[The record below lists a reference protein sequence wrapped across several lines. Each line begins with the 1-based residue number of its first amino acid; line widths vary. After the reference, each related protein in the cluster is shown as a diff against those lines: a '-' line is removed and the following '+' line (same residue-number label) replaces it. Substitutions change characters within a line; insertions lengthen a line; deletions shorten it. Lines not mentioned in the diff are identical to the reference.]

1 MASALAWEDQVNH
14 SKMKWTLLVLALAA
28 IAVVSGCKKKEVP
41 AAPAASSRT
50 RAAATSG
57 DSERQP

>member
-1 MASALAWEDQVNH
+1 MNH

-28 IAVVSGCKKKEVP
+28 IAVVSGCKKKEV
-41 AAPAASSRT
+41 AGRASASSRT
-50 RAAATSG
+50 RASATSG